1 MLVSYMQI
9 EYLCG
14 IKILIKNKNTYKNI
28 METLKKKTVRE
39 MLGEISVGQVVRLEG
54 VHTGTVQA
62 ACSHLKREEGK
73 AFITKAEGEG
83 VIVVRVK

>member
-1 MLVSYMQI
+1 MFVSYLQSG
-9 EYLCG
+9 YLCS

-62 ACSHLKREEGK
+62 ACSHPLNGK
-73 AFITKAEGEG
+73 KERLLSTKAEGEG
-83 VIVVRVK
+83 VIV